1 MTKRLDYLDRAK
13 GYLIIL
19 VVIGHIWQSGPVF
32 NVIYAFH
39 MPAFFVISGILFQ
52 HTKADQRQFGP
63 FLKSRLFAFG
73 LPFIYIEILGILT
86 DIVRHGVTLNIKG
99 YLFNT
104 LTFSF
109 NDHNLWFIVDLFL
122 IELLFYALVKVIKD
136 KRILII
142 TVCLLYAASRFL
154 PRDNAYIATFRWP
167 VLWKE

>member
-1 MTKRLDYLDRAK
+1 MKERLDYLDRAK

-52 HTKADQRQFGP
+52 YTKAAQRPFGT

-73 LPFIYIEILGILT
+73 LPFIFIEILGVLT

-99 YLFNT
+99 YLYNT
-104 LTFSF
+104 LSFHF

-122 IELLFYALVKVIKD
+122 IELLLYVLIRLIRDSRCFPEIS
-136 KRILII
+136 IL
-142 TVCLLYAASRFL
+142 
-154 PRDNAYIATFRWP
+154 
-167 VLWKE
+167 